1 MVKLTKANK
10 IVFVNSVNYGSTGTI
25 MLQIADTALNSGY
38 ETYIALPKSTSNFP
52 NATNNTIF
60 IGNRIERNIHLK
72 LGYLTGMHGNY
83 STHGTK
89 KLLEKI
95 SQINPNI
102 IHLHNLHNCFINL
115 ELLFDYIKKQNISV
129 VWTLHDCWAFT
140 GQCPHYTMVKCE
152 KWKTEC
158 NNCPIYRQ
166 YPAARIDKTKE
177 KFYLKKKWFTG
188 VENLTLVT
196 PSAWLKKQVEVSF
209 LSQYPV
215 VTINNGID
223 LSIFKPTKS
232 DFREKYDLKDK
243 IILLGVANPW
253 SAKKGLNVFVELSK
267 LIDEKYKIVL
277 VGLSEKQIEDLPEN
291 ILGLP
296 KTNNQTELAKIYSA
310 ADYFINPSVEETMGL
325 VTVEAL
331 ACGTP
336 VIVSNSTAVPE
347 VVTQDCGVT
356 LNENKIDEYL
366 SAIMNPDKRFASSDC
381 VDQAKKYDKRIKYE
395 EYMKLYKRVITKQG
409 GKGK

>member
-1 MVKLTKANK
+1 MTKVNK
-10 IVFVNSVNYGSTGTI
+10 VLFINSVNYGSTGTI
-25 MLQIADTALNSGY
+25 MLQIAHTASDNGY
-38 ETYIALPKSTSNFP
+38 EAFISYPPSRSNY
-52 NATNNTIF
+52 NKKISNNIL

-72 LGYLTGMHGNY
+72 LGYLTGMHGDY
-83 STHGTK
+83 STIGTK
-89 KLLEKI
+89 KLLKRI
-95 SQINPNI
+95 SKINPDI

-115 ELLFDYIKKQNISV
+115 ELLFDYIKNQKISV

-140 GQCPHYTMVKCE
+140 GQCPHYTMAKCE

-158 NNCPIYRQ
+158 NNCPLYRQ

-188 VENLTLVT
+188 VDNLTLVT
-196 PSAWLKKQVEVSF
+196 PSVWLKKQVELSF
-209 LSQYPV
+209 LSEYPV
-215 VTINNGID
+215 VVINNGID
-223 LSIFKPTKS
+223 LSIFKHTAS

-347 VVTQDCGVT
+347 VVTEDCGVI
-356 LNENKIDEYL
+356 LNENQIDEYI
-366 SAIMNPDKRFASSDC
+366 SAITNTDKDFSSSDC
-381 VDQAKKYDKRIKYE
+381 VKQAKKYDKKIKYE
-395 EYMKLYKRVITKQG
+395 EYMTLYKRVISRQG
-409 GKGK
+409 GSEK